1 MADARVEAHWLK
13 AEERLAAAHDL
24 VTFRRYED
32 AVSRAYYA
40 AFHAATA
47 TLLSLG
53 IESKTHGGL
62 RALFA
67 LHVVRPGLVARGV
80 GRSLEDLYDN
90 RRRSDYEVATY
101 FGEEDAESALA
112 LAEAFLAACRHV
124 IGEGRAE
131 P

>member
-1 MADARVEAHWLK
+1 MPFAGRHAPRERRPPTA
-13 AEERLAAAHDL
+13 RLAAAHDL
-24 VTFRRYED
+24 VTCRRYED

-67 LHVVRPGLVARGV
+67 LHVVRPGLVA
-80 GRSLEDLYDN
+80 
-90 RRRSDYEVATY
+90 
-101 FGEEDAESALA
+101 
-112 LAEAFLAACRHV
+112 
-124 IGEGRAE
+124 
-131 P
+131 